1 VTYTSVTTGRN
12 NLLLAAASDS
22 YEQSYSALQPNY
34 TQCQTQAHVCDH
46 ECSMC
51 GIYDALQ

>member
-22 YEQSYSALQPNY
+22 YEQSYSALQPKANFS
-34 TQCQTQAHVCDH
+34 TRAITVD
-46 ECSMC
+46 
-51 GIYDALQ
+51 